1 MQKAKRATP
10 IKERAAKVGVALKL
24 TPAGV
29 RAVLADDGASPAAR
43 TRAKTALRAHMKG
56 AQVKVARAEQR
67 AIEQPAP
74 VQQQQRHITV
84 AMQERAAAAG
94 VELPATP
101 DTSAAGGGSDDA
113 KAALWK
119 HQKAV
124 RQKIARAEQQVIS
137 CF

>member
-10 IKERAAKVGVALKL
+10 IKERAAKVGVALKP

-43 TRAKTALRAHMKG
+43 TRAKTALRAHQMG
-56 AQVKVARAEQR
+56 AVMKVARAEQR

-84 AMQERAAAAG
+84 VMRRSCLVPRAARRPL
-94 VELPATP
+94 LPLAP
-101 DTSAAGGGSDDA
+101 
-113 KAALWK
+113 AL
-119 HQKAV
+119 
-124 RQKIARAEQQVIS
+124 RP
-137 CF
+137 

>member
-10 IKERAAKVGVALKL
+10 TKERATKVGVALKP

-29 RAVLADDGASPAAR
+29 NAVLADDGASPAAR
-43 TRAKTALRAHMKG
+43 TRAKLALRAQMKG

-74 VQQQQRHITV
+74 AQQQQRRSTV
-84 AMQERAAAAG
+84 PMQERVAAAG
-94 VELPATP
+94 VELPAAP
-101 DTSAAGGGSDDA
+101 DTSAAGGSDKA
-113 KAALWK
+113 KAALRK

-124 RQKIARAEQQVIS
+124 RQKVARAEQQVIS